1 MCILGKTSC
10 LADLVFD
17 PTLAFTRFAEDLL
30 LRYAMITACIFTLAA
45 YVDPFARTWLGFST
59 TDLSNLSYFITGR
72 RSKQG
77 KKIYFFRS
85 RAFQRRPTLQGR
97 SSVVY
102 ISSISST
109 RLSFILSVPFMPI
122 LNAPFMLIFLSAADK
137 AL

>member
-97 SSVVY
+97 SSRSIYIVY
-102 ISSISST
+102 QQYT
-109 RLSFILSVPFMPI
+109 FILYSFSPFYA
-122 LNAPFMLIFLSAADK
+122 NSEC
-137 AL
+137 ALHVDFSLGSR